1 MDKKQKPWQ
10 AVAVLSFIFFGICAC
25 GEDPDALVVAQVG
38 SRQVTQVQL
47 RNAVDALPDG
57 YRSELQSQE
66 ARRHYL
72 QSLVDENLMWMEIE
86 SRGLDTAAVMLLPLK
101 KKVRKQLVT
110 MYQER
115 EKLTQ
120 VSISGEEVLEVL
132 QRRGLDQLKE
142 RLAWGIMTDTEADIK
157 EVIAKLKAG
166 EPFEQV
172 AQRYSTT
179 PQAKE
184 GGKLGYI
191 SFEAARQMAIPDS
204 LFKDLPAGEVSD
216 FLTHSKGFFII
227 RFTEEWPADVAR
239 YEKEIFEELK
249 GQKIGENIMARAEE
263 LARELNWQVNPSG
276 LERLLEQGKSALQL
290 DSPAVATPLYT
301 FAGGQISLA
310 DFAYA
315 LKGTRY
321 SESSLADSAAVA
333 TLVERLLRAP
343 ALFEVAARSAG
354 WDQEPAFVDWAKS
367 QRSLALLQ
375 ALRKIEVEEKVSVEE
390 EVIRQYYEENQQ
402 LYHERDRFKVGEV
415 LVKTEA
421 EALQVRREVEAGA
434 SIVELAKK
442 RSLRPEARREN
453 AVLAGYP
460 STELAPHIMKAQID
474 ELVGPIEVSD
484 GYSVFKILSREK
496 GPLQPFRQVRRQI
509 ESILR
514 NQREQKLFGEFIQ
527 GLRQTYANQ
536 VQIYDDHLALAL
548 PEDYLSAF

>member
-1 MDKKQKPWQ
+1 MDNKHKPGWYI
-10 AVAVLSFIFFGICAC
+10 AVLSLVFFGLWAC
-25 GEDPDALVVAQVG
+25 GEDPGALIVAQVG
-38 SRQVTQVQL
+38 SRQVTQGQL
-47 RNAVDALPDG
+47 RTAVDALPDG
-57 YRSELQSQE
+57 FRSELRGQE

-72 QSLVDENLMWMEIE
+72 QSLVDENLMWLEIE
-86 SRGLDTAAVMLLPLK
+86 SRGLDTATVMLLPFK

-110 MYQER
+110 IYQER

-120 VSISGEEVLEVL
+120 VSISGEEVLQIL

-142 RLAWGIMTDTEADIK
+142 RLAWGIMTETEAEIK
-157 EVIAKLKAG
+157 EVIQKLKAG

-172 AQRYSTT
+172 AQHHSTT

-191 SFEAARQMAIPDS
+191 GFEAARQMAIPDS
-204 LFKDLPAGEVSD
+204 LFKHLPAGEVSAY
-216 FLTHSKGFFII
+216 LKHSKGFFII

-263 LARELNWQVNPSG
+263 LARDFNWQLNPAG
-276 LERLLEQGKSALQL
+276 LQLLLQQSKSALQL
-290 DSPAVATPLYT
+290 DSPAAATPLYT

-315 LKGTRY
+315 LKGTRH
-321 SESSLADSAAVA
+321 SEVPLADSAAVA

-343 ALFEVAARSAG
+343 ALFEAAARKAG
-354 WDQEPAFVDWAKS
+354 WDREPAFVEWSKN

-375 ALRKIEVEEKVSVEE
+375 ALRKLDVEEKVSVEE
-390 EVIRQYYEENQQ
+390 EAIRQYYEENQQ

-415 LVKTEA
+415 LVKTEE
-421 EALQVRREVEAGA
+421 EALQVKREVEAGV
-434 SIVELAKK
+434 SIVDLAKE

-460 STELAPHIMKAQID
+460 STELAPHIMKAKID
-474 ELVGPIEVSD
+474 ELVGPIEVRD

-496 GPLQPFRQVRRQI
+496 GPLQPLRQVRRQI

-514 NQREQKLFGEFIQ
+514 NQREQEVFGDFIQ
-527 GLRQTYANQ
+527 QLRQKYANQ
-536 VQIYDDHLALAL
+536 VQIYDDNLALAL
-548 PEDYLSAF
+548 PEDYLSTF